1 MELLQNEESVIDWS
15 LRLRLAKDIAKGVA
29 FLHSCSPPIVH
40 RDLKSPNVLVLLL
53 SAFACVCAVVVCVC
67 DGMRV
72 RVRVRSWLM
81 VLS

>member
-1 MELLQNEESVIDWS
+1 LELLQNEESVIDWS

-53 SAFACVCAVVVCVC
+53 SAS
-67 DGMRV
+67 V
-72 RVRVRSWLM
+72 RVRVRWCLTA
-81 VLS
+81 LS